1 MSIDHQTAIAVM
13 SLPGLG
19 PAHEPRPR
27 SPIWLVM
34 IGAILGAGMQLGVTT
49 AIHHVHA
56 EQHRLAIKHQ
66 RVHMVALW
74 HAHHAAPAMGRYT
87 FRRN

>member
-27 SPIWLVM
+27 SP
-34 IGAILGAGMQLGVTT
+34 
-49 AIHHVHA
+49 IHHVHA

>member
-1 MSIDHQTAIAVM
+1 MSIEHQTAIAVM
-13 SLPGLG
+13 SLPGLV
-19 PAHEPRPR
+19 PAHQPRPR
-27 SPIWLVM
+27 SRIWLVM
-34 IGAILGAGMQLGVTT
+34 IGAIMGAGMQLGVTT

-66 RVHMVALW
+66 